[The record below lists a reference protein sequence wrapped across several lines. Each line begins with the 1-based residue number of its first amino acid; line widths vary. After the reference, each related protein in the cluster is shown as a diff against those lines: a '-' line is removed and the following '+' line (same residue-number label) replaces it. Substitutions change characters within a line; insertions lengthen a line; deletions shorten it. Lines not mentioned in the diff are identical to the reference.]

1 MASPIV
7 SVVIVTLLL
16 IKERYLRCLVGHL
29 VALAPLL
36 SVARGPWKSRGASD
50 VQKLGWSFKY
60 LNDSKIETE
69 II

>member
-36 SVARGPWKSRGASD
+36 SVARGPGNHAEPQMYKSWAGH
-50 VQKLGWSFKY
+50 
-60 LNDSKIETE
+60 LNI
-69 II
+69 

>member
-7 SVVIVTLLL
+7 SVVILTLLL

-36 SVARGPWKSRGASD
+36 SVARGPANHAEPQMYKSWAGH
-50 VQKLGWSFKY
+50 
-60 LNDSKIETE
+60 LNI
-69 II
+69 